1 MADRHPQQQF
11 VEPIKV
17 SLARYSGRRRDKTSS
32 LEVEANIALMEAEE
46 ASRKPSDRSVVG
58 YAKVKKSFRR

>member
-11 VEPIKV
+11 IEAIQRRLSTSSV
-17 SLARYSGRRRDKTSS
+17 RRRDKQSS

-46 ASRKPSDRSVVG
+46 ASRKPGDRCVVG
-58 YAKVKKSFRR
+58 YSAIKSPFRR